1 MANLASGGGPS
12 ISIRPLEV
20 VMVDIFLTVLESR
33 GIHVELELE
42 LELELAFLFTENIL
56 EDLSCCILITKYKN
70 I

>member
-12 ISIRPLEV
+12 ISIRPLDV

-42 LELELAFLFTENIL
+42 LEFAFLFPENIL